1 MAEMTDAEWA
11 DEVASQ
17 AASDGL
23 DAGPIPGSP
32 SHYREARTMRNK
44 DGDVVLQSVIDVRE
58 NGFTGET
65 DGEDNPL

>member
-1 MAEMTDAEWA
+1 MAEMTDADWA
-11 DEVASQ
+11 DAVATQ

-32 SHYREARTMRNK
+32 SHYRVAKTIRDK
-44 DGDVVLQSVIDVRE
+44 DGNVVLQCVIDVRE

-65 DGEDNPL
+65 DGSDNTL

>member
-1 MAEMTDAEWA
+1 MAEMTDAAWA
-11 DEVASQ
+11 AAVAAQ

-32 SHYREARTMRNK
+32 SHYRIARTVRNK
-44 DGDVVLQSVIDVRE
+44 DAVVVLQSVMDVRE

-65 DGEDNPL
+65 DGVDNTL